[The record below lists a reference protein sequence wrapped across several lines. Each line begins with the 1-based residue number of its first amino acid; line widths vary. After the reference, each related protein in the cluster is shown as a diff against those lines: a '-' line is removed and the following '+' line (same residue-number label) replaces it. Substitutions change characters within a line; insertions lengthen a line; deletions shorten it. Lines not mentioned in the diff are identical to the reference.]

1 MIKPLNRRSCQVAL
15 KQRIKLDE
23 RIREDQEVKLVVF
36 ATRPSTLE
44 PYHWSALLAEIVMTF
59 VLTYGALGI
68 IDREVVF
75 GADAAAV
82 EAYKAQVPYLLGILV
97 WG

>member
-1 MIKPLNRRSCQVAL
+1 MAR

-44 PYHWSALLAEIVMTF
+44 PFHWTALLAEAVMTF
-59 VLTYGALGI
+59 VLTYGALAI

-75 GADAAAV
+75 GANEVAKTG
-82 EAYKAQVPYLLGILV
+82 YKAQVPYLIGVLV
-97 WG
+97 WA